1 MIINVSIKIKIT
13 KACAERCRLTCVRSF
28 VYIECRFLR
37 ESLEAYVTLVG
48 ALAGMGAVVDLQVLL
63 AGEGG
68 RALQTLEGPPLHCGR
83 ATRLAHCGPPPPRV
97 HALSSSPHT
106 FIPP

>member
-1 MIINVSIKIKIT
+1 M
-13 KACAERCRLTCVRSF
+13 RSF

-48 ALAGMGAVVDLQVLL
+48 PLAGVRAVVDLQVLL

-83 ATRLAHCGPPPPRV
+83 ATGLATAAAARLPARDIVAHIQHSLARRGRWAGRPR
-97 HALSSSPHT
+97 T
-106 FIPP
+106 

>member
-1 MIINVSIKIKIT
+1 M
-13 KACAERCRLTCVRSF
+13 RSF

-48 ALAGMGAVVDLQVLL
+48 ALAGVRAVVDLQVLL
-63 AGEGG
+63 AREGG
-68 RALQTLEGPPLHCGR
+68 RALQALEGPPLHCGR
-83 ATRLAHCGPPPPRV
+83 ATRLAHAGARLPACT
-97 HALSSSPHT
+97 HSSSPHT